1 MTATLFWRT
10 RCDTHDGAARCGV
23 WGGAESG
30 GEGGRGRRDI
40 ARWVMARG
48 IGALSHGAFTF
59 SPRAVRPLCRES
71 ISTPSATFD
80 CSTTLA
86 PFARRNLEALPCE
99 QFNRVLFMTQIP
111 RQDPAIDTK
120 VLLGALFFKDI
131 VKRRSG
137 GEQIRR
143 DNIVNELWDS
153 ISLDAA
159 GTDYVQIG
167 KLDAAALAQVGL
179 KSGVQ

>member
-1 MTATLFWRT
+1 M
-10 RCDTHDGAARCGV
+10 
-23 WGGAESG
+23 
-30 GEGGRGRRDI
+30 
-40 ARWVMARG
+40 
-48 IGALSHGAFTF
+48 
-59 SPRAVRPLCRES
+59 
-71 ISTPSATFD
+71 
-80 CSTTLA
+80 A

>member
-1 MTATLFWRT
+1 MGDGSWHWSALAWRVHLLTACCASPLQGIDFDAISNVRLFHHLGT
-10 RCDTHDGAARCGV
+10 
-23 WGGAESG
+23 
-30 GEGGRGRRDI
+30 
-40 ARWVMARG
+40 
-48 IGALSHGAFTF
+48 
-59 SPRAVRPLCRES
+59 
-71 ISTPSATFD
+71 
-80 CSTTLA
+80 